1 MENQILLE
9 IAKKSIERKF
19 DSNIKIDKDKL
30 LKDFPELKEIG
41 ATFVTLKLN
50 NELRGCIGTLN
61 AKVSILEDLISNAY
75 GAAFEDPRFYELT
88 K

>member
-19 DSNIKIDKDKL
+19 DSNIKIDENKL
-30 LKDFPELKEIG
+30 LKDFPELKELG

-50 NELRGCIGTLN
+50 NELEVFSKIIK
-61 AKVSILEDLISNAY
+61 AKKQSISWKW
-75 GAAFEDPRFYELT
+75 AFRYQWIIW